1 MKNRA
6 GEYRVNL
13 TGELQY
19 KSFIPKPLPPDPAI
33 QIDEEIAVLLSTANR
48 SIGILEGLSRQIP
61 NIELFV
67 SMYVRKEAL
76 LSSQIEGTQATLD
89 DILDP
94 KVEENINRHVADV
107 VNYIKAFE
115 YAKANL
121 KRLPICNRLIK
132 ETHKVLMRNV
142 RGEEKN
148 PGEFRRSQNWIG
160 TVGGTLKNA
169 RYVPPNPDDMLE
181 AMSDLEVFINDDDGL
196 EPLIKTS
203 LIHYQF
209 ETIHPFLDGNG
220 RIGRLLIN
228 LYLMEKRLLNHETLY
243 ISYYLKRNRIE
254 YYDRLTEVRKN
265 GNFEQWIKFFLLA
278 TNESAL
284 DAIQTIEEL
293 VNLHKKN
300 TKIVRGTGKA
310 AKTVLKV
317 FKYLEGSPI
326 IDIGKTS
333 DELGIS
339 FNATS
344 NAVNKLIQLGILK
357 QTENVQR
364 NRVFAYE
371 DYLNI
376 LRKDT

>member
-94 KVEENINRHVADV
+94 KVEENINRHVVDV

-115 YAKANL
+115 YAKASL

-148 PGEFRRSQNWIG
+148 PGEFSSA
-160 TVGGTLKNA
+160 TTEK
-169 RYVPPNPDDMLE
+169 
-181 AMSDLEVFINDDDGL
+181 EVVA
-196 EPLIKTS
+196 PAS
-203 LIHYQF
+203 
-209 ETIHPFLDGNG
+209 
-220 RIGRLLIN
+220 
-228 LYLMEKRLLNHETLY
+228 
-243 ISYYLKRNRIE
+243 
-254 YYDRLTEVRKN
+254 EVY
-265 GNFEQWIKFFLLA
+265 
-278 TNESAL
+278 
-284 DAIQTIEEL
+284 AIM
-293 VNLHKKN
+293 V
-300 TKIVRGTGKA
+300 
-310 AKTVLKV
+310 
-317 FKYLEGSPI
+317 
-326 IDIGKTS
+326 
-333 DELGIS
+333 
-339 FNATS
+339 
-344 NAVNKLIQLGILK
+344 
-357 QTENVQR
+357 
-364 NRVFAYE
+364 
-371 DYLNI
+371 
-376 LRKDT
+376 